1 MTMSAMER
9 LEADAAPGAAAR
21 PSAVHK
27 AGRAYPIDGRCEPRY
42 SAVREAFETNFALED
57 EIGACASVVVDGET
71 VVDLWGGWRDR
82 GCTLPWQ
89 RDTIVCMM
97 SVAKGVSA
105 TCLHMLVDRGAV
117 ELDAPVARYWPEFA
131 QAGKAG
137 VLVRHVLDH
146 RAGLAVL
153 TEPLHPRAMFD
164 HALMVQALARMAP
177 LWEPGTQ
184 AGYHVHNQGFL
195 IDEIVRR
202 VTGRTLPQFVR
213 EEVTGPLG
221 IDYQFGLSV
230 ADQARCAEFLQA
242 VDGTIFA
249 ARHGDPSKILSH
261 AWDQLPDP
269 LDLNAPEW
277 REATITSASGHG
289 NARAI
294 ARLYGALAR
303 GGELDGVRLMSRAT
317 LDQAITE
324 QHNMTEVMMERPY
337 HQALGYLLSSP
348 PIVWMGPGARSFGHH
363 GVGGSIGLGDPD
375 AKVGFAYAMNKM
387 HARIDNGPRARRL
400 IEAVYRC
407 L

>member
-1 MTMSAMER
+1 MSLSTTETAIAQGDVR
-9 LEADAAPGAAAR
+9 RGKQTFPIRGYCAPGFEPVR
-21 PSAVHK
+21 
-27 AGRAYPIDGRCEPRY
+27 RAFEANFENEEEFGACTSVVIDGK
-42 SAVREAFETNFALED
+42 
-57 EIGACASVVVDGET
+57 T
-71 VVDLWGGWRDR
+71 VVDLWGGWQDEA
-82 GCTLPWQ
+82 CTRSWE

-97 SVAKGVSA
+97 SVAKAVSS
-105 TCLHMLVDRGAV
+105 TCLHMLVDRGLV
-117 ELDAPVARYWPEFA
+117 DLDAPVARYWPEFA
-131 QAGKAG
+131 QAGKEG

-146 RAGLAVL
+146 RAGLPIL

-164 HALMVQALARMAP
+164 HSLMVGALARQAP
-177 LWEPGTQ
+177 LWEPGTK
-184 AGYHVHNQGFL
+184 AGYHLHNQGFL

-202 VTGRTLPQFVR
+202 VTGRTLPQFLR
-213 EEVTGPLG
+213 DEVTGPLG
-221 IDYQFGLSV
+221 LDYQFGLSL
-230 ADQARCAEFLQA
+230 ADQARCADFLQA
-242 VDGTIFA
+242 TGGTIFA
-249 ARHGDPSKILSH
+249 ARNGDPSKILSR

-269 LDLNAPEW
+269 IDLNSQEW

-303 GGELDGVRLMSRAT
+303 GGELDGVRLMSPAT

-324 QHNMTEVMMERPY
+324 QHNMVEIMMDRPY
-337 HQALGYLLSSP
+337 HQALGFLLSSP
-348 PIVWMGPGARSFGHH
+348 PLVWMGPGRRSFGHH

-400 IEAVYRC
+400 IEAVYQS

>member
-1 MTMSAMER
+1 MDSKLRKGEN
-9 LEADAAPGAAAR
+9 EFGIHGHCAPGFE
-21 PSAVHK
+21 S
-27 AGRAYPIDGRCEPRY
+27 
-42 SAVREAFETNFALED
+42 VRDAFETNFVAEE
-57 EIGACASVVVDGET
+57 EIGASASVVVDGRT
-71 VVDLWGGWRDR
+71 VVDLWGGWRDAAS
-82 GCTLPWQ
+82 TLPWE

-97 SVAKGVSA
+97 SVAKAVSA
-105 TCLHMLVDRGAV
+105 TCLHMLVDRGQV
-117 ELDAPVARYWPEFA
+117 ELEAPVARYWPEFA
-131 QAGKAG
+131 QNGKEG

-146 RAGLAVL
+146 RAGLPIL
-153 TEPLHPRAMFD
+153 TEKLHPQAMFD
-164 HALMVQALARMAP
+164 HVLMVGALERQAP

-202 VTGRTLPQFVR
+202 VDGRSLPQFLR

-221 IDYQFGLSV
+221 IDYQFGLSA
-230 ADQARCAEFLQA
+230 ADQARCADFLQA
-242 VDGTIFA
+242 TEGTIFA
-249 ARHGDPSKILSH
+249 ARHGDPDKILSR

-269 LDLNAPEW
+269 IDLNSRQW

-289 NARAI
+289 NARAV

-303 GGELDGVRLMSRAT
+303 GGELDGVRLMAPAT

-324 QHNMTEVMMERPY
+324 QHNMVEVMMERPY
-337 HQALGYLLSSP
+337 HQALGFLLSSP
-348 PIVWMGPGARSFGHH
+348 PIVWMGPGRRSFGHH

>member
-1 MTMSAMER
+1 MKLASMTP
-9 LEADAAPGAAAR
+9 AAPDVSGYGETLAIKGPVGYKLR
-21 PSAVHK
+21 GFCLP
-27 AGRAYPIDGRCEPRY
+27 DFE
-42 SAVREAFETNFALED
+42 AVREAFKANFVLDD
-57 EIGACASVVVDGET
+57 EVGACVGVVVDGRT

-82 GCTLPWQ
+82 GCHQPWQ
-89 RDTIVCMM
+89 HDTIVCMM
-97 SVAKGVSA
+97 SVAKAVSA
-105 TCLHMLVDRGAV
+105 TCLHMLVDRGLV

-131 QAGKAG
+131 QAGKQG

-146 RAGLAVL
+146 RAGLPIL
-153 TEPLHPRAMFD
+153 TERLHPRAMFD
-164 HALMVQALARMAP
+164 HALMVDALARQAP

-202 VTGRTLPQFVR
+202 VTGRTLPEFLR
-213 EEVTGPLG
+213 EQVTGPLG
-221 IDYQFGLSV
+221 LDYQFGLSV
-230 ADQARCAEFLQA
+230 ADQQRCAEFIQA
-242 VDGTIFA
+242 TEGTIFA
-249 ARHGDPSKILSH
+249 ARHGDPAKIVSR

-269 LDLNAPEW
+269 LDLNAREW

-303 GGELDGVRLMSRAT
+303 GGTLDGVRLMGPET
-317 LDQAITE
+317 LAQAITE
-324 QHNMTEVMMERPY
+324 QHNMVEVMMERPY

-348 PIVWMGPGARSFGHH
+348 PIVWMGPGRRSFGHH

-375 AKVGFAYAMNKM
+375 ARVGFAYAMNKM
-387 HARIDNGPRARRL
+387 HARVDNGPRARRL
-400 IEAVYRC
+400 IEAVYEC

>member
-1 MTMSAMER
+1 MDSKLRKGDRDFGIHGEC
-9 LEADAAPGAAAR
+9 APGF
-21 PSAVHK
+21 
-27 AGRAYPIDGRCEPRY
+27 E
-42 SAVREAFETNFALED
+42 AVRDAFETNFVAE
-57 EIGACASVVVDGET
+57 EEVGASASVVVDGRT
-71 VVDLWGGWRDR
+71 VVDLWGGWRDAAS
-82 GCTLPWQ
+82 TLPWE

-97 SVAKGVSA
+97 SVAKAVSA
-105 TCLHMLVDRGAV
+105 TCLHMLVDRGQV

-131 QAGKAG
+131 QNGKEG

-146 RAGLAVL
+146 RAGLPIL
-153 TEPLHPRAMFD
+153 TEKLHPQAMFD
-164 HALMVQALARMAP
+164 HALMVGALERQAP
-177 LWEPGTQ
+177 LWEPGAK

-195 IDEIVRR
+195 IDEILRR
-202 VTGRTLPQFVR
+202 ADGRALPQFLR

-221 IDYQFGLSV
+221 IDYQFGLSQ

-242 VDGTIFA
+242 TEGTIFA
-249 ARHGDPSKILSH
+249 ARHGDPDKILSR

-269 LDLNAPEW
+269 LDLNSRQW

-289 NARAI
+289 NARAV

-303 GGELDGVRLMSRAT
+303 GGELDGVRLMSPAT
-317 LDQAITE
+317 LEQAITK
-324 QHNMTEVMMERPY
+324 QHNMVEVMMERPY
-337 HQALGYLLSSP
+337 HQALGFLLSSP
-348 PIVWMGPGARSFGHH
+348 PIVWMGPGQRSFGHH